1 MRVQENG
8 SFLRDNFIREK
19 KKLRQNYAKCA
30 SSRGSRA
37 KAFEYAIE
45 SVQ

>member
-8 SFLRDNFIREK
+8 SFLRDNFIRE

-37 KAFEYAIE
+37 KAIEYAIE